1 MRKRFASCSAF
12 CFFSSALLLG
22 VGRPL
27 SNLAERLSSASVA
40 SGLPFLTG
48 SLLAA
53 SLLLVAAG
61 AFFWLVLSVVV
72 VVVESSEDLTAS
84 VEVESPAAF
93 QWTSP
98 LALRALQRVIF
109 YRSWYSSL
117 WKKTHVFGWVWGMC
131 CEFCARVS
139 TCRDPR
145 RRLVGEAGLQI
156 RCCQRPIHRSSRPSS
171 WLRWHRRR

>member
-61 AFFWLVLSVVV
+61 AFFWLVLSVEVV
-72 VVVESSEDLTAS
+72 VSSEDLTAS
-84 VEVESPAAF
+84 EAESPAAF

-98 LALRALQRVIF
+98 LALRALQTVISTGVGIHRCGKRHMFWLGVGICSEF
-109 YRSWYSSL
+109 Y
-117 WKKTHVFGWVWGMC
+117 
-131 CEFCARVS
+131 ARAS
-139 TCRDPR
+139 TCRDLR

>member
-72 VVVESSEDLTAS
+72 VVSSEDLTAS
-84 VEVESPAAF
+84 EVESPAAF

-109 YRSWYSSL
+109 YRSWY
-117 WKKTHVFGWVWGMC
+117 
-131 CEFCARVS
+131 
-139 TCRDPR
+139 
-145 RRLVGEAGLQI
+145 
-156 RCCQRPIHRSSRPSS
+156 
-171 WLRWHRRR
+171 